1 MSATSQDGNADDA
14 RRANSPS
21 RAGRDANRLPLWL
34 RVHRVPIWWFEILL
48 IIAFDVAYEHVR
60 NMVKLEPV
68 AAINHGLD
76 VLRFT
81 EWFHLDLEHAF
92 NELLMNHHWL
102 AEIANYDY
110 ATLHLPLTASVLI
123 WVFWKHRDRY
133 LPIRNVLLITTVLG
147 LAGFWI
153 FPMAP
158 PRLLPGDGFVD
169 TVVYF
174 KTWGSWA
181 DPKVADATNQFAAMP
196 SMHCAWALWAGLCL
210 FFLAKNRVLRTF
222 GVLYPIWTVFVVT
235 GTGNHFLLDAIAGI
249 SCVGVSALVVRRLYG
264 RHPWAPPSDALDAAT
279 PEPAS
284 VPAET

>member
-1 MSATSQDGNADDA
+1 MSVTSPGGSKDET
-14 RRANSPS
+14 SLVPS
-21 RAGRDANRLPLWL
+21 RIRGVRDLNRLPLWQ

-48 IIAFDVAYEHVR
+48 VVAFDVAYEHVR
-60 NMVKLEPV
+60 NMVRLQPV
-68 AAINHGLD
+68 EAINHGLD
-76 VLRFT
+76 VLKVT
-81 EWFHLDLEHAF
+81 EWFHLDLEQAF
-92 NELLMNHHWL
+92 NQLLMNNHWL
-102 AEIANYDY
+102 AQIANYDY

-147 LAGFWI
+147 LIGFWI
-153 FPMAP
+153 FPTAP

-196 SMHCAWALWAGLCL
+196 SMHCAWALWCGLCL

-222 GVLYPIWTVFVVT
+222 GVLYPLWTVFVVL
-235 GTGNHFLLDAIAGI
+235 GTANHFLLDAIAGI
-249 SCVGVSALVVRRLYG
+249 ACVGLAVAVVSRLYG
-264 RHPWAPPSDALDAAT
+264 RHPWEAPDAGGVAISADS
-279 PEPAS
+279 EPA
-284 VPAET
+284 PATA